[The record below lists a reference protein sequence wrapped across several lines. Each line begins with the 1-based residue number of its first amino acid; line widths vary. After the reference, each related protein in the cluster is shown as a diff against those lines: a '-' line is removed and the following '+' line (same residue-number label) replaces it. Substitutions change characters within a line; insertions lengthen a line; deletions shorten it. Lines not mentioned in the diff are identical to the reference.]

1 MQEEIYRNLVIL
13 LLCIL
18 IGLYI
23 YDLNY
28 NRNKNTTNQSNN
40 ILPSYKKKLSDKKNI
55 SNKNKQCIGDLCPLP
70 PQIKSPIQLPIQS
83 PIKLPIKS
91 PIIIEKDAKSIGDI
105 DNSLDDIGSVVKKI
119 SNI

>member
-28 NRNKNTTNQSNN
+28 TRNKNTINQNNN
-40 ILPSYKKKLSDKKNI
+40 ILPLDKKKLSSKKI
-55 SNKNKQCIGDLCPLP
+55 IPNKNKQCIGDLCPITIPIP
-70 PQIKSPIQLPIQS
+70 PPIP
-83 PIKLPIKS
+83 P
-91 PIIIEKDAKSIGDI
+91 PIIIENDAKSIGDI